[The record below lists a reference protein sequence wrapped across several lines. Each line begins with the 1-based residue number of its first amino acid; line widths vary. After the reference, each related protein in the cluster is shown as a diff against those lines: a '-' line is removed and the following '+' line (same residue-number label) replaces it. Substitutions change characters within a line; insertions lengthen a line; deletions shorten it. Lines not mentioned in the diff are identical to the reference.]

1 MRFPPLFRQQ
11 PLALQVILAGV
22 LPIAYGALCGYL
34 LGASLVWFNVLM
46 LLAGVGGVAG
56 GFEHAS
62 AREAAVRGIA
72 AGVLFAA
79 ALLAMFELRG
89 VPALTPLPAPVPVMA
104 VVYAVMG
111 IPVGMLG
118 GWLRARAE
126 LRRAATS

>member
-1 MRFPPLFRQQ
+1 LFRQR
-11 PLALQVILAGV
+11 PFAVQVILAGV
-22 LPIAYGALCGYL
+22 LPIAFGALCGYV

-46 LLAGVGGVAG
+46 LVAGLGGVGG
-56 GFEHAS
+56 GFEHVG

-89 VPALTPLPAPVPVMA
+89 VPALTPLPAPVPMMA

-111 IPVGMLG
+111 VPVGMLG

-126 LRRAATS
+126 TRRAAAAG